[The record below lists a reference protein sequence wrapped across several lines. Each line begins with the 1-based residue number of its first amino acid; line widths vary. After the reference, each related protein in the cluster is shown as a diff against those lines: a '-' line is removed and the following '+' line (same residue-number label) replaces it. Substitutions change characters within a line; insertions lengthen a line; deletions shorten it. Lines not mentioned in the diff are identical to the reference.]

1 FRHDDPSMIGFW
13 GNHLA
18 DQGLALG
25 VDYLTLTLSFP
36 ECVRRAGRS

>member
-1 FRHDDPSMIGFW
+1 RFRHDDPSMIGFW

-25 VDYLTLTLSFP
+25 ADYLTLTYCRAQGYSF
-36 ECVRRAGRS
+36 GLL